1 MIINDVSHDSS
12 SYAALMVMNPIE
24 SVILGSQS
32 VRPPMNPGD
41 DQKSNNSHQDDIANE
56 AGIGDSDD
64 NNDVANG
71 GGGGATG

>member
-41 DQKSNNSHQDDIANE
+41 DQKSNNSH
-56 AGIGDSDD
+56 
-64 NNDVANG
+64 
-71 GGGGATG
+71 